1 MHSQNRFLSCFFKE
15 VSFFFSFSIFRNN
28 LDICFPKICKKD
40 YFSVLFETSIV
51 TLPPKQS
58 LDFHKKMDSSLP
70 QMNIH
75 EMVFHPFITKDCPS
89 FMADKLLNLFR
100 VTMMMFH
107 VGNVN
112 YNAFMISNT
121 LVVDFFMRNH
131 RILARG
137 LGLEFIDKILF
148 RLVNHDK
155 YWRFLNTCNVHL
167 FYLNYRTKMMNII
180 CHQLARMY
188 GHENFHNIFRRLTP
202 GIRGREDL
210 GKNLLCL

>member
-1 MHSQNRFLSCFFKE
+1 
-15 VSFFFSFSIFRNN
+15 
-28 LDICFPKICKKD
+28 
-40 YFSVLFETSIV
+40 
-51 TLPPKQS
+51 
-58 LDFHKKMDSSLP
+58 MDSSLP

-155 YWRFLNTCNVHL
+155 YWHFLNTCNVHL

-188 GHENFHNIFRRLTP
+188 GHENFHNIFCRLTP